1 GARRGHGEAGRRARY
16 QAGQGT
22 ADRARDRPRNL
33 EFSCQTMVTKTKKFE
48 DELKDLETIVN
59 QIDSGELT
67 LEESIGAFERG
78 VMLVKALN
86 GKLDEV
92 ERKVELLTRSAGGE
106 LRTAPFEAS
115 SDDEHPAGARDD
127 DETSC

>member
-1 GARRGHGEAGRRARY
+1 M
-16 QAGQGT
+16 
-22 ADRARDRPRNL
+22 
-33 EFSCQTMVTKTKKFE
+33 STKTKKFE
-48 DELKDLETIVN
+48 DELKDLETIVS

-67 LEESIGAFERG
+67 LEESISAFERG

-106 LRTAPFEAS
+106 LRTTPFEEP
-115 SDDEHPAGARDD
+115 SDNDHQHHAGAKDE
-127 DETSC
+127 DETPF

>member
-1 GARRGHGEAGRRARY
+1 
-16 QAGQGT
+16 
-22 ADRARDRPRNL
+22 
-33 EFSCQTMVTKTKKFE
+33 MVTRTKKFE

-78 VMLVKALN
+78 VTLVKSLN

-92 ERKVELLTRSAGGE
+92 ERTVELLTRSAGGE

-115 SDDEHPAGARDD
+115 SDDKHHAGAKDD
-127 DETSC
+127 DETPF

>member
-1 GARRGHGEAGRRARY
+1 M
-16 QAGQGT
+16 T
-22 ADRARDRPRNL
+22 P
-33 EFSCQTMVTKTKKFE
+33 KTKKFE
-48 DELKDLETIVN
+48 DELKDLEAIVS

-67 LEESIGAFERG
+67 LEESISAFERG

-106 LRTAPFEAS
+106 LRTASFEPS
-115 SDDEHPAGARDD
+115 SESEKNENENSAGAEDD
-127 DETSC
+127 DETPF